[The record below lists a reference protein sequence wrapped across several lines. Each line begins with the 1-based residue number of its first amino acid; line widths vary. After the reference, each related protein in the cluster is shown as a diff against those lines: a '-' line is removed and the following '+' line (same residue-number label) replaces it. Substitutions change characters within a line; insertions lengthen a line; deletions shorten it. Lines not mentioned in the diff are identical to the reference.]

1 MNDEKSFGGII
12 SPQLR
17 EMTKDCW
24 DCYQGWQSIILGYLQ
39 ANLSQSLKLP
49 GTQFMGLKPM
59 PKTCVFQS
67 IGYSTHMV
75 YNRENLQK
83 YRTVAP
89 KKNTGTNNKGF
100 IVLIW
105 WHDDPMENV
114 LWSESFCKTI
124 GRHIW
129 VPLQLRSAVL
139 LHEKNTPKHVIGNEN
154 FTKLNNWDPN

>member
-24 DCYQGWQSIILGYLQ
+24 DCYQGWQSIFLGYLQ

-49 GTQFMGLKPM
+49 GTQFMGFKPM

-67 IGYSTHMV
+67 IGYTAHMV

-100 IVLIW
+100 TSSYGDMMIQWRTSFEV
-105 WHDDPMENV
+105 H
-114 LWSESFCKTI
+114 ESFCKTI

-129 VPLQLRSAVL
+129 VPLQLRSEFCYMRKT
-139 LHEKNTPKHVIGNEN
+139 H
-154 FTKLNNWDPN
+154 PNM